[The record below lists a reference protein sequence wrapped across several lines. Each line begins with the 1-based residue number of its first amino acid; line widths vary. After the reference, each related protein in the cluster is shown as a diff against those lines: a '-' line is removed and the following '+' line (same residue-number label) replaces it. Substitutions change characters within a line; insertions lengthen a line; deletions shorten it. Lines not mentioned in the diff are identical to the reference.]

1 MTAAAPAS
9 KPDAVADAPR
19 RKGLGRRQLEWCR
32 KWLRYEGAPIF
43 ADMERASKAAKAEK
57 K

>member
-1 MTAAAPAS
+1 MTADVPEAPQD
-9 KPDAVADAPR
+9 KPR

-43 ADMERASKAAKAEK
+43 ADMERASKAAKGGGKAGK
-57 K
+57 P